1 MRYYLIAGESSGDKH
16 ATALIKELKQR
27 DPKAEFRGMGGDLM
41 RNEGVV
47 LLEHIQ
53 NYSVM
58 GFSTVI
64 NTLPRILKLLKACKQ
79 DLQSFNPDHLILIDF
94 PGLNLKI
101 AEFAFDQQ
109 IPVHYFIL
117 PKIWA
122 WKASRMK
129 KVMKFTT
136 NRFSILP
143 FEKDYYQ
150 ENGGDAEYVGNPSW
164 YEVMNQNILSASE
177 FMLKYDLN
185 DQPIIAL
192 LPGSREQE
200 IKRMLPLM
208 SELVKHYKDHQFIIA
223 KAPNLDQNIYQ
234 KYLHPENVKM
244 INDDYHE
251 LLKYSKV
258 GLITSGTA
266 TLEAALCN
274 LPHIVCYKTDWLT
287 YQLAKRFVNVKFISL
302 VNIILRKQVTKEL
315 IQGELNVNNMISELD
330 LLLHDDNS
338 QKEEF
343 HNLSKELGTKNPFSS
358 IAEKL
363 NK

>member
-16 ATALIKELKQR
+16 AAALIKEIKQQ
-27 DPKAEFRGMGGDLM
+27 DTNAEFRGLGGDLM
-41 RNEGVV
+41 QNEGME
-47 LLEHIQ
+47 LLEHIR

-58 GFSTVI
+58 GFSKVI
-64 NTLPRILKLLKACKQ
+64 KSLPRILKLLKACKQ
-79 DLQSFNPDHLILIDF
+79 DLLSYKPDQLILIDF
-94 PGLNLKI
+94 PGFNLKI
-101 AEFAFDQQ
+101 SEFAFGHQ

-122 WKASRMK
+122 WKASRIK
-129 KVMKFTT
+129 KIMKFTT

-143 FEKDYYQ
+143 FEEKYYKD
-150 ENGGDAEYVGNPSW
+150 NGGEVEYVGNPSW
-164 YEVMNQNILSASE
+164 QEIRQQDVLSENE
-177 FMLKYDLN
+177 FLAKYKLN
-185 DQPIIAL
+185 EQPIIAL

-208 SELVKHYKDHQFIIA
+208 SKLAIHFKDHQFIVA
-223 KAPNLDQNIYQ
+223 KAPNLGLKTYQ
-234 KYLHPENVKM
+234 KYLHSENIKM
-244 INDDYHE
+244 IDDDYHA

-266 TLEAALCN
+266 TLEAALHN
-274 LPHIVCYKTDWLT
+274 LPHVVCYKTDWLT

-330 LLLHDDNS
+330 LLLHDDS
-338 QKEEF
+338 FQKDEF
-343 HNLSKELGTKNPFSS
+343 IRLSKELGDKDPFKT
-358 IAEKL
+358 ITEKL
-363 NK
+363 IK